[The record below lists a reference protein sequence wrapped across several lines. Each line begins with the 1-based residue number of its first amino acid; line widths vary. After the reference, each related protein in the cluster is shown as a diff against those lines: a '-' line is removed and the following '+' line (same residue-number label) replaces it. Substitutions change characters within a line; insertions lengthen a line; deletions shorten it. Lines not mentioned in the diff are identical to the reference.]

1 LVTNGR
7 QELGLRMAAAV
18 LRTVPPVILFI
29 FVQRDPVVGLGAG
42 AVEG

>member
-1 LVTNGR
+1 MVTNGK
-7 QELGLRMAAAV
+7 QELGLKMAAAV

-29 FVQRDPVVGLGAG
+29 FVQRDPVAGLGAG

>member
-1 LVTNGR
+1 
-7 QELGLRMAAAV
+7 MAVAV

-29 FVQRDPVVGLGAG
+29 FVPGDPVVGLGAG